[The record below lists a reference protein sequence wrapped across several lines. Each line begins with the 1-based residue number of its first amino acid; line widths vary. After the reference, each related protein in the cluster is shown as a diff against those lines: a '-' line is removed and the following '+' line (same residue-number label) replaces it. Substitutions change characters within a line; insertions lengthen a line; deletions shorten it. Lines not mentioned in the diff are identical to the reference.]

1 MLQTNHERQTYILSI
16 VFLFYLLA
24 ISYCVASQQ
33 YLTCLKTS
41 RSLTDK
47 LSFDVGLQED
57 SIGKIDIRHS
67 LALMV

>member
-1 MLQTNHERQTYILSI
+1 MILI
-16 VFLFYLLA
+16 FFFFTH
-24 ISYCVASQQ
+24 Q

-57 SIGKIDIRHS
+57 SIGEV
-67 LALMV
+67 LL